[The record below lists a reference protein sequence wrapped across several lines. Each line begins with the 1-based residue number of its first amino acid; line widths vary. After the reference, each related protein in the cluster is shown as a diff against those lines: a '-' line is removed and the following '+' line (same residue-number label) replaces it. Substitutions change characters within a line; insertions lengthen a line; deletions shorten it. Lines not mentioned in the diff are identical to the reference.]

1 MATVYA
7 VNDRVKEVS
16 SNKEGIISKNHVLG
30 LKISQGICVTFD
42 DPNYPEVGNNNKIYL
57 GNKVNTDLIKL

>member
-16 SNKEGIISKNHVLG
+16 SNKEGTVSKNHVLG
-30 LKISQGICVTFD
+30 LKLSQGICITFD
-42 DPNYPEVGNNNKIYL
+42 DPNYPEVGKNYKIYV
-57 GNKVNTDLIKL
+57 GDKVNTDLIKL